1 MHSMPYKLGTETTEI
16 TEMKNLLDANN
27 KGFFIFSSYSK
38 LGSIWVHFTSDSM
51 ACVYDVILN
60 CCNGC
65 HKIAK

>member
-38 LGSIWVHFTSDSM
+38 LGSILGSLH
-51 ACVYDVILN
+51 
-60 CCNGC
+60 
-65 HKIAK
+65 